1 MLLIVV
7 KRFLVGRS
15 VTQLVVI
22 APDGRSGCA
31 LPLLR
36 DSRPRHHNVHPTP
49 ASNGHTDDAVTQDL
63 CGFHVASASTSHEG
77 TIWPAEQLTH
87 NLFSD
92 LITSTAPPQSTGA
105 VQDTTPRMQA
115 SMSCRACSIITRD
128 EIGFVSHDFSA
139 KTDYVSTQFPS
150 DVDLLKAVRTACMR
164 SLSCEVIPG
173 REGPVYFGDDIN
185 RHVISYNFFI
195 KDSMA
200 RGFQVK
206 YSFLLISWNQ
216 VFLLNLWPFVVKIFQ
231 TMAKRL
237 QEAAN
242 RVYEEE
248 TSSGASST
256 TAASTTATAA
266 AAAAAARSATPPA
279 GTNPLRLCRTPPPS
293 SSLAYHNTSTTPPGR
308 GAPALLSSQ
317 AVAAGSALSLS
328 SQANT
333 RKLRGMRITEFE
345 VRSLAELTKD
355 EQVYYRVHAWFTWLL
370 RVAGRNWTPVDLKS
384 APVDEDEVFAEE
396 RKNGLLLGRSG
407 GSGDMVVSGTSR
419 IPSGAINT
427 VDPTTLTLGSELGWT
442 DGTPEVETAVQ
453 MRLLSH
459 LYKCIGE
466 EYFLRLVY
474 YLGIG
479 NQVILHPLEK
489 PKVASFT
496 AAALARLLPR
506 GCVRLVN
513 ESTTYYPPSQCNLL
527 SLNVGA
533 ALSKLGPPETPYV
546 IVQVSLMS
554 PNTAKEEQLATG
566 ERPSSPS
573 TSSTDSDTKFDQLNF
588 AISFGQALETPSDNW
603 ELAWSRSSSLSENPS
618 SSPWGLPSANP
629 AVPTSTSVTSF
640 PGPVFKKI
648 INSTF
653 ARQITEVFRMV
664 DPAQN
669 NLVILQPSTMSLAL
683 TAIRQRWIDYARTLY
698 AFQTCCKVSSSV
710 EESTKKYFQF
720 LASTYGLTSDDEAVV
735 LYWQRALSTR
745 TRQDVCHPFPS
756 ASTIAKGST

>member
-1 MLLIVV
+1 
-7 KRFLVGRS
+7 
-15 VTQLVVI
+15 
-22 APDGRSGCA
+22 
-31 LPLLR
+31 
-36 DSRPRHHNVHPTP
+36 
-49 ASNGHTDDAVTQDL
+49 
-63 CGFHVASASTSHEG
+63 
-77 TIWPAEQLTH
+77 
-87 NLFSD
+87 
-92 LITSTAPPQSTGA
+92 
-105 VQDTTPRMQA
+105 
-115 SMSCRACSIITRD
+115 
-128 EIGFVSHDFSA
+128 
-139 KTDYVSTQFPS
+139 
-150 DVDLLKAVRTACMR
+150 
-164 SLSCEVIPG
+164 
-173 REGPVYFGDDIN
+173 
-185 RHVISYNFFI
+185 
-195 KDSMA
+195 
-200 RGFQVK
+200 
-206 YSFLLISWNQ
+206 
-216 VFLLNLWPFVVKIFQ
+216 
-231 TMAKRL
+231 
-237 QEAAN
+237 
-242 RVYEEE
+242 
-248 TSSGASST
+248 
-256 TAASTTATAA
+256 
-266 AAAAAARSATPPA
+266 
-279 GTNPLRLCRTPPPS
+279 
-293 SSLAYHNTSTTPPGR
+293 
-308 GAPALLSSQ
+308 
-317 AVAAGSALSLS
+317 
-328 SQANT
+328 
-333 RKLRGMRITEFE
+333 
-345 VRSLAELTKD
+345 
-355 EQVYYRVHAWFTWLL
+355 VYYRVHAWFTWLL

-396 RKNGLLLGRSG
+396 RKNGLLLGCSS
-407 GSGDMVVSGTSR
+407 GSGDTVVSGTSR
-419 IPSGAINT
+419 LPSGAINT

-442 DGTPEVETAVQ
+442 DGTPEVEMAVQ

-459 LYKCIGE
+459 LYKCVGE

-506 GCVRLVN
+506 GCVRLIN

-554 PNTAKEEQLATG
+554 PNTAKEEKLTTG

-603 ELAWSRSSSLSENPS
+603 ELAWSRSSSLSENPA

-629 AVPTSTSVTSF
+629 PASTSF
-640 PGPVFKKI
+640 PGSMFKKT

-710 EESTKKYFQF
+710 EESTKKYFQL

-735 LYWQRALSTR
+735 LYWQRALSRR

-756 ASTIAKGST
+756 ASTIAKGSA

>member
-1 MLLIVV
+1 MLCHFCETHGPAIIMCTQPL
-7 KRFLVGRS
+7 R
-15 VTQLVVI
+15 QLVIPMV
-22 APDGRSGCA
+22 P
-31 LPLLR
+31 
-36 DSRPRHHNVHPTP
+36 SRKISAGTP
-49 ASNGHTDDAVTQDL
+49 HASSS
-63 CGFHVASASTSHEG
+63 CGSFHVASTSASHEG
-77 TIWPAEQLTH
+77 TVWPAEQLTH

-105 VQDTTPRMQA
+105 VQDTTPRTQSSA
-115 SMSCRACSIITRD
+115 SCRACSIITRD

-150 DVDLLKAVRTACMR
+150 DVELLKAVRTACMR

-173 REGPVYFGDDIN
+173 REGPVYFGDDVN
-185 RHVISYNFFI
+185 RHVISYNFFV

-216 VFLLNLWPFVVKIFQ
+216 VFLLNLWPFVVKSFQ

-248 TSSGASST
+248 TASGASST
-256 TAASTTATAA
+256 TAASTTAM
-266 AAAAAARSATPPA
+266 AAAAAARSATPPVGA
-279 GTNPLRLCRTPPPS
+279 NPLRLCRTPPPS
-293 SSLAYHNTSTTPPGR
+293 SSLAHHNTSTTPPSR

-384 APVDEDEVFAEE
+384 APVNEDEVFAEE
-396 RKNGLLLGRSG
+396 RKNGLLLGLSG
-407 GSGDMVVSGTSR
+407 SSGHAAVSGT
-419 IPSGAINT
+419 SGAINT
-427 VDPTTLTLGSELGWT
+427 IDPTTLTLGSELGWT

-513 ESTTYYPPSQCNLL
+513 ESATYYPPSQCNLL

-533 ALSKLGPPETPYV
+533 PLSKLGPPETPYV

-554 PNTAKEEQLATG
+554 PNTAKEEKLTTG
-566 ERPSSPS
+566 ERSPSPS
-573 TSSTDSDTKFDQLNF
+573 TSSTGSDTKFDQLNF
-588 AISFGQALETPSDNW
+588 AVSFGQALETPPDNW
-603 ELAWSRSSSLSENPS
+603 ELAWSRSSSLSEGPS
-618 SSPWGLPSANP
+618 SSPWGLPSANS
-629 AVPTSTSVTSF
+629 AASTSTPMTSF
-640 PGPVFKKI
+640 SGPVFKKT

-664 DPAQN
+664 DPVQN

-710 EESTKKYFQF
+710 EESTRKCFQL

-735 LYWQRALSTR
+735 LYWQRALSRR
-745 TRQDVCHPFPS
+745 TRQDVCHPLPS
-756 ASTIAKGST
+756 TSTGAAKGST